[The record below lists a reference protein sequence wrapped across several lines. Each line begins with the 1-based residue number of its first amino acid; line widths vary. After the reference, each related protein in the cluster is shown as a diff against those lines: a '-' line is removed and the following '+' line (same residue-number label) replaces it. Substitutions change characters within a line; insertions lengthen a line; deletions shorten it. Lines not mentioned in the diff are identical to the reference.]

1 VAPGQD
7 GEPTAPEPDEPAA
20 VPPDHARA
28 ETYLR
33 LRAEAELRRVQA
45 LPRPDPPGEREL
57 PAPLRGAVRLV
68 LPPGRRAAS
77 ILLPLAGQAFQ
88 VLQPLAENTGRAL
101 RPLTETA
108 GRTLPPLAGNAA
120 RAVQPLADTAAQTVA
135 PLASQVIGT
144 VLPAADRAAQQ
155 LRPLAWQAAYRLQ
168 ALGYSGQYRLT
179 RWPGRARRVTA
190 TLRGARTGPT
200 PAPWTPENMS
210 ADEGVHQ
217 LRYVADALVQAGAI
231 DRGAADSVLN
241 GLETALAARS
251 RIEGYRLVMPS
262 LPVRHRPQ
270 PTSAPAGPY
279 LAVPIGAA
287 VPAGP
292 DSGLTDVRLMTLVI
306 GPRGALVYAAGRVP
320 EQSRRSQ
327 HLDPWPLF
335 GADQPSAADDRGN
348 SYQIDED
355 TGMSDGDGQWDG
367 ILRLSPVPP
376 SGTRWLEL
384 TMSPGSPAIR
394 VDLAGPGENERAP
407 GRPPA
412 GGPAERLIDA
422 EALDLLQLSVADE
435 GSPPRHDLSGIA
447 DIVTALEAV
456 GALDPARGAVGR
468 LVTLAGRLGVEL
480 PPALRAAAPPGDL
493 PAAWAGVLANRHRR
507 DGPRGTTPAA
517 AVLPELDGTRF
528 VLAGLR
534 SYPAWADL
542 YVMAW
547 GPQHEPRLL
556 EDTTAPW
563 SWSARDDQDRWHI
576 ATVSNTSIFSD
587 GHQHLRLRLV
597 PPLHPQATSL
607 EVMVAG
613 PPGQAAATVPLDW
626 EGPR

>member
-7 GEPTAPEPDEPAA
+7 GDPAA
-20 VPPDHARA
+20 AGPAGPAGHARA

-33 LRAEAELRRVQA
+33 LCAEAELRRVQA
-45 LPRPDPPGEREL
+45 LPRPDPPGGRQL
-57 PAPLRGAVRLV
+57 PAPLRVAARLV
-68 LPPGRRAAS
+68 LPPGRHAAS
-77 ILLPLAGQAFQ
+77 VLLPLAGQAFQ

-108 GRTLPPLAGNAA
+108 ERTLPPLAGNAA

-135 PLASQVIGT
+135 PLAGQVIGA

-168 ALGYSGQYRLT
+168 ALRYSGQYRLM
-179 RWPGRARRVTA
+179 RWPGRAHRITA
-190 TLRGARTGPT
+190 TLRGARTGSR
-200 PAPWTPENMS
+200 PARWTRENMS
-210 ADEGVHQ
+210 ADEGVHR
-217 LRYVADALVQAGAI
+217 LRRVADALVQAGAI
-231 DRGAADSVLN
+231 DRGAADSVLD
-241 GLETALAARS
+241 GLETALVARS
-251 RIEGYRLVMPS
+251 RIDGHRLLLVRS
-262 LPVRHRPQ
+262 LPGLHRPA
-270 PTSAPAGPY
+270 PARAPAGPY
-279 LAVPIGAA
+279 LAGPIGAA

-292 DSGLTDVRLMTLVI
+292 DSGLTDVRLLTLVI
-306 GPRGALVYAAGRVP
+306 GPHRALIYATGRVP

-327 HLDPWPLF
+327 HQDPWPLF

-355 TGMSDGDGQWDG
+355 TGMSGDGRWDG

-376 SGTRWLEL
+376 PGTRWLEL

-394 VDLAGPGENERAP
+394 VDLAGTGESERVP

-422 EALDLLQLSVADE
+422 EALDLLQRSVTGED
-435 GSPPRHDLSGIA
+435 SLPRHDLSSVA
-447 DIVTALEAV
+447 DIVTALDAV
-456 GALDPARGAVGR
+456 GALDSARGAVGR
-468 LVTLAGRLGVEL
+468 LVTLAGRLGIEL
-480 PPALRAAAPPGDL
+480 PPALRAAAPPGPL
-493 PAAWAGVLANRHRR
+493 PAAWASVLANRHRR
-507 DGPRGTTPAA
+507 DGPRGAVPAA

-534 SYPAWADL
+534 SHPAWADL

-547 GPQHEPRLL
+547 GPQHEPRRL

-563 SWSARDDQDRWHI
+563 SWSARDDQGRWHI
-576 ATVSNTSIFSD
+576 ATVSGTSTFSD
-587 GHQHLRLRLV
+587 DHQHLQLHLV

-607 EVMVAG
+607 EVTVAG
-613 PPGQAAATVPLDW
+613 PPGQATATVPLDW
-626 EGPR
+626 KGPR